1 MLLGHVCVGTD
12 DLAAARAFYDPVMAA
27 LGVTKVRQDD
37 QRVYYASDGQLLVVT
52 LPLDGGRATAGNG
65 GTIGFAAA
73 DAAMVDAFHAA
84 GLANGG
90 SEEGAPGL
98 RPNGRYGAYLR
109 DPAGNKLCAFA
120 PRGAA

>member
-1 MLLGHVCVGTD
+1 MLFTHVCLGTD
-12 DLAAARAFYDPVMAA
+12 DLAEARAFYDPVMAA
-27 LGVTKVRQDD
+27 LGVTPARQDE
-37 QRVYYASDGQLLVVT
+37 RRIFYASDGQMLVIT
-52 LPLDGGRATAGNG
+52 LPLDGGRATAANG
-65 GTIGFAAA
+65 GTVGFTASSVE
-73 DAAMVDAFHAA
+73 MVDAFHAA

-120 PRGAA
+120 PQS